1 MCLLALFFRAHPDA
15 PLVVAA
21 NRDERLARAAGP
33 VQILRASPPRVLGGR
48 DLVAGG
54 TWLAVGEQG
63 LVAGLTNRPS
73 PEGRDPSRRSR
84 GELPMLALA
93 RTHADARSAATALAA
108 TVLCRDYHPG
118 WMLLAD
124 RAAAFSVEIG
134 ESQRPVVRELGPGL
148 HVLENR
154 PLEAGSA
161 KAAAVRRRL
170 QAAPSWRGAA
180 LERELGRLLGSHEPP
195 GPEDAPEHTNDEPGR
210 PAATLAACVH
220 AGIYGTRSA
229 LIVTV
234 PADAQARPRVLYA
247 DGPACTAPFADV
259 SGLWCGPES

>member
-48 DLVAGG
+48 D
-54 TWLAVGEQG
+54 

-195 GPEDAPEHTNDEPGR
+195 GPEDAPEHANDEPGR

-234 PADAQARPRVLYA
+234 PADAQARPRVLYYA
-247 DGPACTAPFADV
+247 DGPACTAPFMDV